1 MTSETHNDS
10 ENTNMY
16 TTSQIQT
23 TDVRSGLKNEDNE
36 KTAQQETMIMEG
48 TDTMAGIISISGQ
61 ETTVKHDTHDGLER
75 TKRDEHDI
83 TNCEESTAMNNDK
96 TDPQTDNQV
105 LETQKDEPLE
115 SRVHN
120 VNILKSQHTKCNIQR
135 K

>member
-16 TTSQIQT
+16 TTSKIQT
-23 TDVRSGLKNEDNE
+23 TDVRSGQENEDNE

-61 ETTVKHDTHDGLER
+61 ETTVQHDTHDGLER

-120 VNILKSQHTKCNIQR
+120 VKVS
-135 K
+135 